1 MKRLL
6 TRLLPVFVL
15 FVAVLV
21 GHGGTST
28 RADTLDEFP
37 TPTGTPTSAPVTT
50 SRVAYV
56 SNFASSYVSA
66 VDVDTNTLIT
76 TIPVGG
82 GQAGLALSPD
92 RATVYV
98 AGYGTNS
105 NAGIDT
111 ASHQVGTTISSVSS
125 PLGVNLQPA

>member
-92 RATVYV
+92 GAT
-98 AGYGTNS
+98 GYLGGDRPKNNPGLETPTKQGGP
-105 NAGIDT
+105 A
-111 ASHQVGTTISSVSS
+111 ISSVSS
-125 PLGVNLQPA
+125 PLGGALKPG